1 MIAAYNRE
9 GNCTTD
15 YHGREV
21 LNLLQNADDAS
32 VGEHGSQRA
41 SVVLS
46 EDGLCFANTGRSFSD
61 RGFKSLI
68 VSDVS
73 PKKNSR
79 NVYIGNRGLGFRSVL
94 SWTDRPFILS
104 GNLRVDRVRRPEPR
118 FGRGV

>member
-21 LNLLQNADDAS
+21 LELLQNADHAS
-32 VGEHGSQRA
+32 VGEQRSQRA

-46 EDGLCFANTGRSFSD
+46 EDGLCFANTGRPFSE
-61 RGFKSLI
+61 RGFKSLM

-73 PKKNSR
+73 PKNNSR
-79 NVYIGNRGLGFRSVL
+79 NSYIGNRGLGF
-94 SWTDRPFILS
+94 
-104 GNLRVDRVRRPEPR
+104 
-118 FGRGV
+118 